1 MLALPWIIVIILWVL
16 LGVVSLIPYLT
27 PDEVG
32 SFGPGKRLFTLFMF
46 AAIWP
51 IIGISTVIHLQLFY
65 YFGGDPNNLQQ

>member
-32 SFGPGKRLFTLFMF
+32 SFGPGKRLFTLFLFM
-46 AAIWP
+46 AIGP
-51 IIGISTVIHLQLFY
+51 IIGISSVIHILQFY
-65 YFGGDPNNLQQ
+65 YFGGDTNDLQ